1 MSVCVEPETLQLLLR
16 LKLFEGLSEFELA
29 RLLEEAD
36 LVDALAGE
44 FLIREGEQGHHLF
57 VLLSGAAGITK
68 RKFGI
73 PKVIQRLE
81 AGECFGEMSLIEARP
96 RSASVHAVRPCKL
109 LRLDGRHVVSIPDVS
124 AKIYR
129 NIAVLLSQKL
139 RHANEILTL
148 G

>member
-16 LKLFEGLSEFELA
+16 LKLFDGLTEFELA

-36 LVDALAGE
+36 LIEAVGGE
-44 FLIREGEQGHHLF
+44 FLIREGEEGHHLF
-57 VLLSGAAGITK
+57 VLLSGLAGITK
-68 RKFGI
+68 RRFGI

-81 AGECFGEMSLIEARP
+81 AGECFGEMSLIESRA

-109 LRLDGRHVVSIPDVS
+109 LRLDGRHVISIPEVS

-129 NIAVLLSQKL
+129 NIAILLSQKL
-139 RHANEILTL
+139 RNANEMLTL